1 MFLVCCTVLG
11 SGGCKVR
18 RSTSLLPKQIRL
30 LVARI
35 QESHRI
41 FQLGFQKL
49 SGFLMVEMEA
59 KSMSG
64 HRIVYAETQRQKN
77 ACHVQEL
84 ERHPQMEPR
93 MKRLTG
99 PRLQRARNTMFPK
112 EFYPV
117 IISNYEK
124 YWYVQSL
131 IGGLTSSDKIVKE
144 TRIQESSP
152 RKEERGFAS
161 TTSLYDHMG
170 AVSTHHIRGAAQNFR
185 FHLSFPDKHSLCC
198 LWENALI
205 GNKCFQVASKQ
216 SLEFPRSNSNLFLL
230 IFKLLGWR
238 SWQGGP

>member
-1 MFLVCCTVLG
+1 MLLVCCTVLG

-161 TTSLYDHMG
+161 TTSLYDHRG
-170 AVSTHHIRGAAQNFR
+170 AVSTHHIVEQLRTSDFT
-185 FHLSFPDKHSLCC
+185 
-198 LWENALI
+198 
-205 GNKCFQVASKQ
+205 
-216 SLEFPRSNSNLFLL
+216 
-230 IFKLLGWR
+230 
-238 SWQGGP
+238 